1 MVCDTGCVLGYLLSR
16 HAVFRMGKSLEQMDA
31 ARKTLHAR
39 DSFVRVVVPLSKIA
53 SGLYLFC
60 DHFVWVARMK
70 LGSLDEKRWS
80 RAAARF
86 WLLSLILCLAR
97 DVYEFICVFAA
108 ESRRLKQNS
117 KSLLPSSRPSP
128 LGTCISVLA
137 HHQPLVLDTVK
148 NSADIFIPLDS
159 LQYLKLPAGVIG
171 LLGTLSSI
179 IGLYTVWNETMKL
192 KQS

>member
-1 MVCDTGCVLGYLLSR
+1 
-16 HAVFRMGKSLEQMDA
+16 MGRSLEQMDA
-31 ARKTLHAR
+31 ARKALHAT

-60 DHFVWVARMK
+60 DHFVWIARMK

-80 RAAARF
+80 RFSARF

-97 DVYEFICVFAA
+97 DVYEFICMFAA

-128 LGTCISVLA
+128 LGTCISVLV
-137 HHQPLVLDTVK
+137 HHQPLILDTVK
-148 NSADIFIPLDS
+148 NSADIFIPLDN

-171 LLGTLSSI
+171 LLGTLSSV